1 MENTRTL
8 TWKDIDIAAEDLAH
22 CLHERVDI
30 KNTVVMAPHYG
41 GWPVASIVI
50 NKLRRRLD
58 DNKFK
63 PTVIT
68 ESELTRHFLVPLLCH
83 KNIIIFDDVLD
94 TGKVINGIIWRIIH
108 ECETFIPKD
117 EILKK
122 ITICTVCKKRESD
135 YNCLHLYTH
144 NVFTNTWII
153 YPWE

>member
-1 MENTRTL
+1 METRSL
-8 TWKDIDIAAEDLAH
+8 SWNSIDLAADD
-22 CLHERVDI
+22 LAQSLYEKVDI

-41 GWPVASIVI
+41 GWPVAAMVI
-50 NKLRRRLD
+50 NKLRHKLD
-58 DNKFK
+58 DENFK

-135 YNCLHLYTH
+135 YNCLHLYTQ
-144 NVFTNTWII
+144 NIPTDTWIC

>member
-1 MENTRTL
+1 MDTQL
-8 TWKDIDIAAEDLAH
+8 LSWDKIDHSAADLAQS
-22 CLHERVDI
+22 LYERVDT
-30 KNTVVMAPHYG
+30 KNIVVMAPHYG
-41 GWPVASIVI
+41 GWPVATMVI
-50 NKLRRRLD
+50 NKLRHLLD
-58 DNKFK
+58 DEKFK

-68 ESELTRHFLVPLLCH
+68 ESELTRHFLVPLLGH
-83 KNIIIFDDVLD
+83 KHIIIFDDVLD

-135 YNCLHLYTH
+135 YNCLHLYSF
-144 NVFTNTWII
+144 NSPQNMWIL